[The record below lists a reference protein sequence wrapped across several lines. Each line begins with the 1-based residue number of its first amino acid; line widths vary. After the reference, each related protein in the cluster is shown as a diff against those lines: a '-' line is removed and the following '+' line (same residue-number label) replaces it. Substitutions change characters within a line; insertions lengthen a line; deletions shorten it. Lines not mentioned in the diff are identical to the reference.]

1 MKKFLLSVL
10 ALGAILGTSAVRA
23 NEILSDAFISMPPS
37 SKQEASSTTSDAS
50 AFYDG
55 WDTADSILNG
65 IDQAVGIGTGAIE
78 PALVQVICDTLEG
91 KSGTVL
97 EKVLTWLG
105 EHGVQY
111 GAVKKIA
118 DSKILKFAPY
128 VIDGVT
134 ATVEGVHAWQAGDKE
149 AFQKAVTDFII
160 NTTANLVG
168 ELAKWGAEALIASG
182 TLGVGALPGYF
193 IATGAGIA
201 ASEGTKLLLNKFA
214 RENIENFVG
223 QMWDDKHGKDGD
235 GDNDGGNGK
244 RPSDGNVSP
253 GDLEGLDGDRGDGN
267 GGNKG
272 PNGGGK
278 KPTYQKPQGIKAHQW
293 GTK

>member
-37 SKQEASSTTSDAS
+37 STQEASSTVSDS
-50 AFYDG
+50 SFYDG
-55 WDTADSILNG
+55 WDTADSVLTR
-65 IDQAVGIGTGAIE
+65 IDQVGGIGTGALN
-78 PALVQVICDTLEG
+78 PALVQYICDTIDG

-97 EKVLTWLG
+97 EKTLTWLG
-105 EHGVQY
+105 EHGVDF
-111 GAVKKIA
+111 GVVKNI
-118 DSKILKFAPY
+118 DTVLKFAQY
-128 VIDGVT
+128 IIDGVT
-134 ATVEGVHAWQAGDKE
+134 AAVEGVHAWQTGDKE

-168 ELAKWGAEALIASG
+168 ELVKWGTEALITSG

-214 RENIENFVG
+214 RENIEDFVG
-223 QMWDDKHGKDGD
+223 QMWDDKHGNGGD

-244 RPSDGNVSP
+244 PPSDGNVSP
-253 GDLEGLDGDRGDGN
+253 GDLEGLGGDGN
-267 GGNKG
+267 GNGGNG

-293 GTK
+293 GAK